1 VHRLILSLVVVASSF
16 HTGAMPAPVSAATR
30 WAPATSALIHPGV
43 RLFTNGAQCT
53 ANFIFT
59 NGAHVYLGQAA
70 HCSAMDETD
79 LGDGCTSHSL
89 ALETPVRIQ
98 GATRPGR
105 IVYSSWLTMQAVRE
119 VDPAACQYNDLELV
133 ELDPS
138 DLGSVNPSVP
148 IWGGPVGIAT
158 TGTLVGEPI
167 YGYGNSQLNISRP
180 DLWSKQ
186 GISLGDNGGGWSHA
200 VLTAAPGIPGDS
212 GSAYL
217 DALGRALGV
226 LSTLDLAPV
235 PGSNG
240 VGDLSRELAYIHAHT
255 TIGGL
260 ELALGT
266 ERFATKTVR
275 LSGHRRP

>member
-1 VHRLILSLVVVASSF
+1 
-16 HTGAMPAPVSAATR
+16 
-30 WAPATSALIHPGV
+30 
-43 RLFTNGAQCT
+43 
-53 ANFIFT
+53 
-59 NGAHVYLGQAA
+59 
-70 HCSAMDETD
+70 MDETD

-98 GATRPGR
+98 GATRAGR

-260 ELALGT
+260 QLALGT
-266 ERFATKTVR
+266 EPFATKTVR